1 MSLFRQLILVEAAA
15 LLALLMVALGMGSY
29 GAIDSML
36 HENSLLDPLDS
47 VKIVFAYTVILGF
60 LPVVV
65 IGAPGYLALLRSNRA
80 SWLHAVLLGMAP
92 GLVALPFGAWT
103 GFLAIVGGAAVATLT
118 HLMCRRLGPN
128 NSFKPTPPRGA
139 A

>member
-15 LLALLMVALGMGSY
+15 LLALLIVALGMGGY
-29 GAIDSML
+29 GAIDSL
-36 HENSLLDPLDS
+36 RHDNSLLDPLAS
-47 VKIVFAYTVILGF
+47 IEIVFAYTVILGL

-65 IGAPGYLALLRSNRA
+65 VGAPGYLALLRHNRA
-80 SWLHAVLLGMAP
+80 NWPYVILLGVAP
-92 GLVALPFGAWT
+92 GLLALPFGAWT
-103 GFLAIVGGAAVATLT
+103 GFLAIVCGAAVATLT

-128 NSFKPTPPRGA
+128 HSFKPTPLRGA

>member
-15 LLALLMVALGMGSY
+15 LFALLVVALGMGGY

-36 HENSLLDPLDS
+36 HDNSLLDPLDS
-47 VKIVFAYTVILGF
+47 VKIVFAYTIILGF

-65 IGAPGYLALLRSNRA
+65 MGAPGYLALLRHNRA
-80 SWLHAVLLGMAP
+80 RWLYALLLGIAP

-103 GFLAIVGGAAVATLT
+103 GFLAIVCGAAVAALT

-128 NSFKPTPPRGA
+128 NSFKPTPLRGA